1 LANCV
6 VSSDFRLQTSDRATE
21 LQSFSRN
28 KVLVKLFASM
38 SCHTLLYLLI
48 IFPINSL
55 EYQPSKSTFN
65 TNNSHESGN
74 GRRLQFENMFDTMV
88 GFGGKKKNRDKEKLY
103 RNNRQKKSL
112 SSQLINNRLQLSAEG
127 KYNIDS

>member
-1 LANCV
+1 M
-6 VSSDFRLQTSDRATE
+6 SY
-21 LQSFSRN
+21 SFVFVN
-28 KVLVKLFASM
+28 
-38 SCHTLLYLLI
+38 Y
-48 IFPINSL
+48 FPHKSL

-74 GRRLQFENMFDTMV
+74 GRRLKFENMFDTMG
-88 GFGGKKKNRDKEKLY
+88 GFGGKKKNRDKEKNY

-127 KYNIDS
+127 KYHIDS